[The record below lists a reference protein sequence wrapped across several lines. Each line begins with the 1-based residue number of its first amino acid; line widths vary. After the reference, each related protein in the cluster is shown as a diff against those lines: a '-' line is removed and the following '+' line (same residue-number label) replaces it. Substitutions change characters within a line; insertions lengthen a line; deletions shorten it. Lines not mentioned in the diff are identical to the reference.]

1 RRHRVRLETGR
12 SQGAAPI
19 ARARIEGEGE
29 HRFALTAEQRV
40 WARSDPRLVTTPP
53 ARTADGWAV
62 CSARTRSSAGS
73 TRNPVRSL
81 TSPRNIEGHE
91 DHEEDLFL
99 FLPRRSVQLISPSS
113 TRIFFVSFVLFVI
126 FVAGAAIQRP
136 S

>member
-91 DHEEDLFL
+91 AHEEDWVYQATSNLYTNDVCGC
-99 FLPRRSVQLISPSS
+99 RTTKQER
-113 TRIFFVSFVLFVI
+113 
-126 FVAGAAIQRP
+126 AMNH
-136 S
+136 